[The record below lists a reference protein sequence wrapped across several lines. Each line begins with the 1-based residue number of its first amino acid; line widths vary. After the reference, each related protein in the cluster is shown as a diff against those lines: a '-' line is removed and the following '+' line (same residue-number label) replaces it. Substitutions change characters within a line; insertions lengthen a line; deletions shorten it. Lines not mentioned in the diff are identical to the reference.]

1 MGPEVLSEL
10 LSGLPK
16 VHDERLIIGYDSSD
30 DASVYLARADLAIVQ
45 TIDFFPPIV
54 DDPYEFGL
62 IAAANAISDIYAMGA
77 TPVTALNLIL
87 VPNCLPRKM
96 VREILR
102 GGADKAMEAGLIIAG
117 GHSIEDEEPKYGL
130 SVMGLAH
137 PDELWYNNTP
147 RIGDILLLTKALG
160 TGALTTAMKVDLIT
174 KESERIV
181 IDTMARLNKNAAEA
195 ARDLDVS
202 AATDVT
208 GFGLLG
214 HAAEM
219 AGDEKRCS
227 LIIDSEKLPFL
238 PEALEQAAG
247 GILPAGVYRNRD
259 FVGHKV
265 DFATSVPLAYADLMF
280 DPQTS
285 GGLLLAMPESD
296 VPKYLAEI
304 EKRGETANVIGKV
317 AEYKSS
323 PLVVV

>member
-1 MGPEVLSEL
+1 MGPEVLSQL
-10 LSGLPK
+10 LKDLPR
-16 VHDERLIIGYDSSD
+16 VHDERLIVGYDSSD
-30 DASVYLARADLAIVQ
+30 DASVYLVREDLAIVQ

-62 IAAANAISDIYAMGA
+62 IAAANAISDTYAMGS

-87 VPNCLPRKM
+87 VPSCLPQEV

-102 GGADKAMEAGLIIAG
+102 GGADKAMEAGLVIAG

-137 PDELWYNNTP
+137 PDDLWYNDTP
-147 RIGDILLLTKALG
+147 RIGDMLVLTKALG
-160 TGALTTAMKVDLIT
+160 TGCLTTAMKVELIS
-174 KESERIV
+174 KETERLV

-195 ARDLDVS
+195 ARKVNVS
-202 AATDVT
+202 AVTDVT

-219 AGDEKRCS
+219 AGKANRCT
-227 LIIDSEKLPFL
+227 LLLDSSKIPFL

-247 GILPAGVYRNRD
+247 GILPAGAYKNRSY
-259 FVGHKV
+259 VGEKV
-265 DFATSVPLAYADLMF
+265 KFAKTTALAITDLMF

-285 GGLLLAMPESD
+285 GGLLIAMSPND
-296 VPKYLAEI
+296 VPAYLSEM
-304 EKRGETANVIGKV
+304 ENRGEKAFVIGEV
-317 AEYKSS
+317 AEFGSH
-323 PLVVV
+323 PLEVI